1 MRAADNA
8 KAANSFLPRTL
19 RMAAGG
25 FYFLLTFHDGQQ
37 EKQHK
42 RSVFGSTCLAL
53 CGVNTFIGSQ

>member
-42 RSVFGSTCLAL
+42 RSVFGSTCLA
-53 CGVNTFIGSQ
+53 